1 MNNMYFIV
9 GCGRSGTNWLAQ
21 IIDQH
26 PDVFATI
33 EHPDIFP
40 IVTECA
46 LNPHNKKEKLKPVF
60 DLYRKHA
67 SENKIY
73 LDKSHPNLWHIDLIR
88 EEFPEAKFIGI
99 QRDVYG
105 VVSSMLQHEGC
116 LTWVKNWKD
125 YPLPN
130 KFLGVTEGTAKSYEE
145 LDFLQRCVW
154 RWDSH
159 KDEMYRKV
167 DLLSF
172 KQRKVDLLSF
182 KQNFEK
188 FLFIDYSSLLW
199 SHSKTIESIG
209 AFMGIS
215 IPEGKPEYIND
226 FKWVDNLTS
235 QDCLRV
241 ELGSKIRYVAMEIDR
256 RQSE

>member
-9 GCGRSGTNWLAQ
+9 GCGRSGTNWLAN

-40 IVTECA
+40 VVTECA
-46 LNPHNKKEKLKPVF
+46 LDPTDKREKLKPVF

-88 EEFPEAKFIGI
+88 EEFPGAKFIGI

-105 VVSSMLQHEGC
+105 VVSSMMQHEGC
-116 LTWVKNWKD
+116 LQWVKNWKD

-130 KFLGVTEGTAKSYEE
+130 RFLGVTEETAEDYDKMSLME
-145 LDFLQRCVW
+145 RCVW
-154 RWDSH
+154 RWCSH
-159 KDEMYRKV
+159 KDI
-167 DLLSF
+167 
-172 KQRKVDLLSF
+172 
-182 KQNFEK
+182 
-188 FLFIDYSSLLW
+188 IDESSLW
-199 SHSKTIESIG
+199 RDSHLVEYDVITMSHNYAMNAIRR
-209 AFMGIS
+209 FMGTD
-215 IPEGKPEYIND
+215 IPNGTPNKTC
-226 FKWVDNLTS
+226 LTKCY
-235 QDCLRV
+235 DTLDAKTGLKIV
-241 ELGSKIRYVAMEIDR
+241 EACDRYYKGY
-256 RQSE
+256 

>member
-46 LNPHNKKEKLKPVF
+46 LDPHNKKEKLKPVF

-67 SENKIY
+67 SEHKIY

-88 EEFPEAKFIGI
+88 EEFPEAKFVGI

-105 VVSSMLQHEGC
+105 VVSSMLNHEGC

-130 KFLGVTEGTAKSYEE
+130 KFLGVTEETKDIYGK
-145 LDFLQRCVW
+145 LDLMEKCVW
-154 RWDSH
+154 RWCSHDAEMRKNLWWRDS
-159 KDEMYRKV
+159 MYIEYDV
-167 DLLSF
+167 LVLS
-172 KQRKVDLLSF
+172 
-182 KQNFEK
+182 N
-188 FLFIDYSSLLW
+188 
-199 SHSKTIESIG
+199 
-209 AFMGIS
+209 
-215 IPEGKPEYIND
+215 EYIID
-226 FKWVDNLTS
+226 TLSRFMDIDIKAGRPDEKCLTKCF
-235 QDCLRV
+235 DKLN
-241 ELGSKIRYVAMEIDR
+241 SKEALAIVKACDSYYKGG
-256 RQSE
+256 

>member
-26 PDVFATI
+26 PDVFSTI

-46 LNPHNKKEKLKPVF
+46 LDPTNKRERLKPVF

-105 VVSSMLQHEGC
+105 VVSSMLQHGC
-116 LTWVKNWKD
+116 ADWGNRWKEF
-125 YPLPN
+125 PLPN
-130 KFLGVTEGTAKSYEE
+130 KFLGITEAAKDVYEDLTLME
-145 LDFLQRCVW
+145 KCVW
-154 RWDSH
+154 RWCSH
-159 KDEMYRKV
+159 NRE
-167 DLLSF
+167 L
-172 KQRKVDLLSF
+172 QRQCLV
-182 KQNFEK
+182 QW
-188 FLFIDYSSLLW
+188 SSDRNHYYLAYDRLLW
-199 SHSKTIESIG
+199 DHAVSIH
-209 AFMGIS
+209 AIANFMGIS
-215 IPEGKPEYIND
+215 LLPGMPQRQNEY
-226 FKWVDNLTS
+226 KWVDSLTS
-235 QDCLRV
+235 EDCF
-241 ELGSKIRYVAMEIDR
+241 KIKIEQEVYRRYNVLTE
-256 RQSE
+256 Q

>member
-1 MNNMYFIV
+1 MYFIV

-46 LNPHNKKEKLKPVF
+46 LDPTDKREKLKPVF

-67 SENKIY
+67 SDNKIY

-105 VVSSMLQHEGC
+105 VVSSMMQHGC
-116 LTWVKNWKD
+116 AYWGNRWKEF
-125 YPLPN
+125 PLPN
-130 KFLGVTEGTAKSYEE
+130 KFLGVTEETAEE
-145 LDFLQRCVW
+145 YDKLSLMQKCVW
-154 RWDSH
+154 RWCNHNKEMFSKWMYIENNLMVIQYQTLVFEH
-159 KDEMYRKV
+159 KPTVSNISRHLGV
-167 DLLSF
+167 DLPLGIPDEDASF
-172 KQRKVDLLSF
+172 RWRGTLDLNEL
-182 KQNFEK
+182 
-188 FLFIDYSSLLW
+188 DYAQYL
-199 SHSKTIESIG
+199 
-209 AFMGIS
+209 
-215 IPEGKPEYIND
+215 Y
-226 FKWVDNLTS
+226 
-235 QDCLRV
+235 
-241 ELGSKIRYVAMEIDR
+241 R
-256 RQSE
+256 RQDA